1 MIVGIGLVRSLAG
14 NFCYCIPDLHVAY
27 DTCFFHSCYVFLF
40 TMICEGKLASLVSL
54 FFVTAETETDAV
66 ASESKTQKEAVD
78 FKELMRIDK
87 ILVNLQKKVILSYTL
102 VSTECLK

>member
-1 MIVGIGLVRSLAG
+1 MTS
-14 NFCYCIPDLHVAY
+14 
-27 DTCFFHSCYVFLF
+27 
-40 TMICEGKLASLVSL
+40 EGKVASLVSL
-54 FFVTAETETDAV
+54 FFVTAETESDAA

-87 ILVNLQKKVILSYTL
+87 ILVNLQKKVILSSTL